1 MVQVVWAEPALAD
14 LKEIYQFIARDSPRY
29 AQITVEKITR
39 TAARLRTFPRLGE
52 VLAEFPARQYRQLV
66 VGAYRLIYREDAEH
80 GRIFIMGVIHA
91 SRNLPPLLE
100 NR

>member
-39 TAARLRTFPRLGE
+39 TAARLRTLW
-52 VLAEFPARQYRQLV
+52 ASSTQ
-66 VGAYRLIYREDAEH
+66 VGTCRHSLKTVSW
-80 GRIFIMGVIHA
+80 G
-91 SRNLPPLLE
+91 L
-100 NR
+100 